1 MNILTMIP
9 AMADDALGN
18 LCANAER
25 LALKGS
31 HLQRSQAADLIP
43 ALKAELS
50 LRQAAKLER
59 TAQARRE
66 ASAFRAQKREAV
78 QAEAAAS

>member
-1 MNILTMIP
+1 MDILTMIP

-43 ALKAELS
+43 AL
-50 LRQAAKLER
+50 RPPNR
-59 TAQARRE
+59 TLVR
-66 ASAFRAQKREAV
+66 
-78 QAEAAAS
+78 